1 MLHGIDPVFSAAGLV
16 VGFAGVGGG
25 ARNVLQS
32 N

>member
-1 MLHGIDPVFSAAGLV
+1 MLYGIDPVFSAPELL